1 VRTTAS
7 EQLEPEERRV
17 LARYVTDLDGNVFA
31 LTNLPEEVKG
41 ALFARY
47 SRSTKGLRRLLLD
60 EFLDGPGAAGG
71 AGEDGPGAAVGS
83 AGRERAE
90 QFYARVLDEYG
101 DDSIAQLGGVHVA
114 CEQVSNLLTKVLE
127 RPRLMSYLEQ
137 STRYV
142 PYDTRDASG
151 RYRYYR
157 DPDVLDSPLGARY
170 VAEMDAM
177 FDAYSELLPLVVAHL
192 ARALPRDPVVTEI
205 AWRRSVR
212 ARALDALRGLLP
224 AGACSNVGI
233 FGSGQA
239 FEALV
244 LRLRVHPLPE
254 ARRVGEAILREIRK
268 VTPAFLRRVDLPER
282 GGEWS
287 AYLARCREE
296 TATAVAETLGSAHG
310 GAPLHGPLPAE
321 VDLVDFDP
329 DGEDKVLAAIAYP
342 HARRPERELLA
353 AVRRLD
359 PAGRARLFEAYVG
372 DRRNRR
378 HRPGRAFERTSYRFD
393 VVSDYGAFRDLQRH
407 RLLTVEWQPLGTSLG
422 YALPEDVVEA
432 GVARRYEECLERSA
446 ALHEALAQR
455 FPAQAGYAVAL
466 AFRVRYALQLNAR
479 EAMHVIELRSAPQ
492 GHPSYRQVVQEMHRL
507 IAERAGHRALAAAM
521 RFADHGGA
529 TLGRLASEQRRADR
543 IPRADGEGPL
553 LRHLDGEAV
562 RRA

>member
-1 VRTTAS
+1 MRTGEGEPLT
-7 EQLEPEERRV
+7 PEERRV
-17 LARYVTDLDGNVFA
+17 LAPYVTDLDGNVFA

-47 SRSTKGLRRLLLD
+47 SRSPKGLRRLLLD
-60 EFLDGPGAAGG
+60 EFLGDTGAAGG
-71 AGEDGPGAAVGS
+71 AGEDATGGPP

-101 DDSIAQLGGVHVA
+101 DDSVAQLGGVHVA

-177 FDAYSELLPLVVAHL
+177 FDAYSALLPLLVAHL
-192 ARALPRDPVVTEI
+192 SRALPRDPVVTEI

-239 FEALV
+239 FEALL

-254 ARRVGEAILREIRK
+254 ARRVGEAMLRELRK
-268 VTPAFLRRVDLPER
+268 VVPSLLRRVDRADR
-282 GGEWS
+282 GVAWS
-287 AYLARCREE
+287 AYLARCRSE
-296 TATAVAETLGSAHG
+296 TAAAVAETLGPLGSN
-310 GAPLHGPLPAE
+310 APAVGPLSPE
-321 VDLVDFDP
+321 VDLVEFDP
-329 DGEDKVLAAIAYP
+329 EGEDKVLAAIAYP
-342 HARRPERELLA
+342 HADRPERELLA

-359 PAGRARLFEAYVG
+359 DGARRRLLEAYVG

-378 HRPGRAFERTSYRFD
+378 HRPGRAFERTAYRFD

-407 RLLTVEWQPLGTSLG
+407 RLLTIEWQPLSTSLG
-422 YALPEDVVEA
+422 YVLPADVVEA
-432 GVARRYEECLERSA
+432 GLARRYEESLERSA
-446 ALHEALAQR
+446 ALHEALAER
-455 FPAQAGYAVAL
+455 FPEQSRYAIAL
-466 AFRVRYALQLNAR
+466 AYRIRYSLQLNAR

-492 GHPSYRQVVQEMHRL
+492 GHPSYRAVVQEMHRL
-507 IAERAGHRALAAAM
+507 IAERAGHGALAAAM
-521 RFADHGGA
+521 RFVDHDDHG
-529 TLGRLASEQRRADR
+529 LGRLAAEQRRAR
-543 IPRADGEGPL
+543 RDGAEGSL
-553 LRHLDGEAV
+553 IATLDAEGS